1 MMANQHKI
9 TIQGTAP
16 KYDPNQLTQLVAE
29 AKHKYSN
36 SPKNCIV
43 VRSDIDR
50 EFLQMVADKLNQGY
64 ALSPYPLNL
73 WPINFNCHLIK
84 SQTHQDSD
92 LAQLE
97 VDVKAEYVEFLEA
110 EHVRYKDLLLAQLLQ
125 AEELKAAK
133 RAEQAQAKLLAEL
146 QAQVAA
152 TFTPLQI
159 PE

>member
-1 MMANQHKI
+1 M
-9 TIQGTAP
+9 G
-16 KYDPNQLTQLVAE
+16 
-29 AKHKYSN
+29 
-36 SPKNCIV
+36 
-43 VRSDIDR
+43 
-50 EFLQMVADKLNQGY
+50 
-64 ALSPYPLNL
+64 
-73 WPINFNCHLIK
+73 PINFNCHLIK

-133 RAEQAQAKLLAEL
+133 KAEQAQAKLLAEL